1 MDAKLDTIETRLDGR
16 VASIEATIRGF
27 MERMDERFRH
37 NDERMDERLKHSDE
51 RMDRLEESMME
62 TRTDIAN
69 LRTTVIVT
77 AISVGLAVV
86 FGIAAFNA
94 TVLST
99 MLAAFESGRSV
110 STAQAEAAR
119 RNEEAA
125 AMIKQLQQQRAPTP
139 PPK

>member
-1 MDAKLDTIETRLDGR
+1 
-16 VASIEATIRGF
+16 
-27 MERMDERFRH
+27 
-37 NDERMDERLKHSDE
+37 MDERLKHSDE
-51 RMDRLEESMME
+51 RMDRLEESMKE
-62 TRTDIAN
+62 TRSDIAN

-94 TVLST
+94 TVLSN

-125 AMIKQLQQQRAPTP
+125 AMIKQLQQQRATTP

>member
-1 MDAKLDTIETRLDGR
+1 MTTPTREEMDAKLETMEARLDGR
-16 VASIEATIRGF
+16 VASIDASIRGF
-27 MERMDERFRH
+27 MERMDERF
-37 NDERMDERLKHSDE
+37 KHSDE
-51 RMDRLEESMME
+51 RMDRLEASMME
-62 TRTDIAN
+62 TRSDIAN

-77 AISVGLAVV
+77 AISGGLAVV

-94 TVLST
+94 TVLSN

-125 AMIKQLQQQRAPTP
+125 AMIKQLQQQRATTP